1 MHGTRVRAVA
11 APRDQQQRRVERLAM
26 SVGAV
31 EVHERQALVSL
42 RDTVLQTGRD
52 SEILHLHRE

>member
-1 MHGTRVRAVA
+1 
-11 APRDQQQRRVERLAM
+11 M

-52 SEILHLHRE
+52 PEILHLHRERQRRQLRACELHFV